1 MGLKNSF
8 VILLA
13 VLLSGVL
20 GAQAQ
25 EVVVRQDA
33 RIDSLMA
40 IKTIMQTNL
49 KLTDTYTIQLHY
61 GTLEQAQTHLQT
73 YNAKYDQWPAVIEYE
88 TPNYKVWVGNFYSR
102 LEADRALLAIQ
113 QNFNTAFILK
123 PGKSRKEQK

>member
-40 IKTIMQTNL
+40 LKTIMQTNI

-73 YNAKYDQWPAVIEYE
+73 YNAKYDQWPAVIKYE

>member
-40 IKTIMQTNL
+40 LKTIMQTNI

>member
-25 EVVVRQDA
+25 EVVVRQDE

-40 IKTIMQTNL
+40 LKTIMQTNI

>member
-33 RIDSLMA
+33 RVDSLMA
-40 IKTIMQTNL
+40 LKTIMQTNL

>member
-40 IKTIMQTNL
+40 LKTIMQTNL

-113 QNFNTAFILK
+113 QNFNTAIILK

>member
-33 RIDSLMA
+33 RVDSLMA
-40 IKTIMQTNL
+40 LKTIMQTNL

-88 TPNYKVWVGNFYSR
+88 TRNYKVWVGNFYSR

>member
-1 MGLKNSF
+1 VGLKNSF

-33 RIDSLMA
+33 RVDSLMA
-40 IKTIMQTNL
+40 LKTIMQTNL

>member
-1 MGLKNSF
+1 
-8 VILLA
+8 
-13 VLLSGVL
+13 
-20 GAQAQ
+20 
-25 EVVVRQDA
+25 
-33 RIDSLMA
+33 
-40 IKTIMQTNL
+40 MQTNL

>member
-40 IKTIMQTNL
+40 LKTIMQTNL

-73 YNAKYDQWPAVIEYE
+73 YNAKYDQCPAVIEYE

>member
-40 IKTIMQTNL
+40 LKTIMQTNL

-113 QNFNTAFILK
+113 QNFNTALILK

>member
-33 RIDSLMA
+33 RVDSLMA
-40 IKTIMQTNL
+40 LKTIMQTNL

-102 LEADRALLAIQ
+102 LEAD
-113 QNFNTAFILK
+113 
-123 PGKSRKEQK
+123 

>member
-33 RIDSLMA
+33 RVDSLMA
-40 IKTIMQTNL
+40 LKTIMQTNI

>member
-40 IKTIMQTNL
+40 LKTIMQTNL

>member
-20 GAQAQ
+20 GVQAQ

-40 IKTIMQTNL
+40 LKTIMQTNI

>member
-40 IKTIMQTNL
+40 LKTIMQTNL

-73 YNAKYDQWPAVIEYE
+73 YNAVQAP
-88 TPNYKVWVGNFYSR
+88 TG
-102 LEADRALLAIQ
+102 
-113 QNFNTAFILK
+113 
-123 PGKSRKEQK
+123 